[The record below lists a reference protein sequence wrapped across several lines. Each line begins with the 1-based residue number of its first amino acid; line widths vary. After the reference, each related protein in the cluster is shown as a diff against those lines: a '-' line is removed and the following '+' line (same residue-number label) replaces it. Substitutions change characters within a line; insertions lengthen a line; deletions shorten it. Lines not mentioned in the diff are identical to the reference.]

1 MGTAHLYK
9 TDTML
14 DSTDSQISRRTHAIP
29 KRAIVAT
36 ASAAAAQTTTATSAH
51 EGAGC
56 FLPDSASSHQLYQ
69 QAEMGEKGNLTP
81 DFNPADLEGI
91 EISNAGTVWHG
102 IETTALI
109 FGLIATT
116 VVLFLISVCCCISR
130 GGGGDGDVISECIN
144 AAICAGLCEMICDD

>member
-9 TDTML
+9 TNTML

-36 ASAAAAQTTTATSAH
+36 ASAAAAKTTTATSAH
-51 EGAGC
+51 EGKGC

-69 QAEMGEKGNLTP
+69 QAVTLPASVGGKENLPP
-81 DFNPADLEGI
+81 DFEIPPGL
-91 EISNAGTVWHG
+91 EISNADTVFHG

-109 FGLIATT
+109 FGLIAAT
-116 VVLFLISVCCCISR
+116 VVMFLISVCCCIS
-130 GGGGDGDVISECIN
+130 GGGGDG
-144 AAICAGLCEMICDD
+144 